1 MITTKT
7 DKQTNNKQVVLAKRG
22 TLEPAD
28 AEVLYQI
35 YGMLLSK
42 CCLWTIEK
50 KNEMHL
56 SYHRAVS

>member
-28 AEVLYQI
+28 AEALYQI

-42 CCLWTIEK
+42 CCL
-50 KNEMHL
+50 
-56 SYHRAVS
+56 